1 MIYILKKLYSKKIPT
16 TSIFKTH
23 VNFPNSCLHHPNC
36 PLKHMLKVSW
46 RKVLETDQIRA
57 TWAPFIVSKRSKT
70 NSWRKVL
77 ETDQIRATWA
87 PFIVSKRSKTNSW
100 RKVLETDQIRATWAP
115 FIVSKR
121 SKTNSVSIARPRA
134 LNFEDYT
141 TTQCPDRLQTG
152 SIRRD

>member
-70 NSWRKVL
+70 NS
-77 ETDQIRATWA
+77 
-87 PFIVSKRSKTNSW
+87 
-100 RKVLETDQIRATWAP
+100 
-115 FIVSKR
+115 
-121 SKTNSVSIARPRA
+121 VSIARPRA

>member
-87 PFIVSKRSKTNSW
+87 PFIVSKRSKTNS
-100 RKVLETDQIRATWAP
+100 
-115 FIVSKR
+115 
-121 SKTNSVSIARPRA
+121 VSIARPRA

-152 SIRRD
+152 SIRRDWTFKFWRILNPASII

>member
-87 PFIVSKRSKTNSW
+87 PFIVSKRSKTNS
-100 RKVLETDQIRATWAP
+100 
-115 FIVSKR
+115 
-121 SKTNSVSIARPRA
+121 VSIARPRA

-141 TTQCPDRLQTG
+141 TTHCPDRLQTG

>member
-87 PFIVSKRSKTNSW
+87 PFIVSKRSKTNS
-100 RKVLETDQIRATWAP
+100 
-115 FIVSKR
+115 
-121 SKTNSVSIARPRA
+121 VSIARPRA